1 MCVSYVG
8 CLRGDDAT
16 YLPIMLKRKS
26 TLSDTLAMAGK
37 TSFFRQSRASGHF
50 DMMCTST
57 GTLVSA
63 SSCMSVHVKV
73 RASQN
78 RLKSNTNAAIWSRVL
93 LVLRDGIVSSGG
105 GALMCS
111 CVSGR
116 RGAFSSIAWDG
127 VGADARF
134 LSMASYRRNGRVVW
148 TLRC

>member
-1 MCVSYVG
+1 
-8 CLRGDDAT
+8 
-16 YLPIMLKRKS
+16 
-26 TLSDTLAMAGK
+26 
-37 TSFFRQSRASGHF
+37 
-50 DMMCTST
+50 
-57 GTLVSA
+57 
-63 SSCMSVHVKV
+63 MSVHVKV

-127 VGADARF
+127 VGGDARF
-134 LSMASYRRNGRVVW
+134 LSRASYRRNGRVVW